1 MLRMT
6 ERGTVVVSCHWRDRR
21 SELSYATRLIA
32 GAASRCGPVSVLV
45 PGTTGPSEP
54 DGVFDLE
61 GLGEAGDLRW
71 PVEISGDHTVVVDD
85 LTPEVAA
92 LLSRVE
98 PRAVFYLTAGSSDG
112 HPPSWQR
119 LHLVDT
125 ESGSAQPSVN
135 VHIPVNPLAELHRHH
150 GFGFTGYQLVL
161 SDRLGCGNEEGAPPA
176 VAWLSSAFHDA
187 HVLVVEDAVA
197 SAWRG
202 RALRGRVTVDTR
214 MDLWRLLAHAN
225 VCIDLGPDPYIARE
239 CIEALRFGT
248 PIIVPEH
255 SGPAVVHAREG
266 GGSTFGDP
274 GDLLAAATEMRNEQK
289 RSAASD
295 AGRRYADQ
303 RFGDAGALVTR
314 LRALLSQE

>member
-1 MLRMT
+1 MLGMT
-6 ERGTVVVSCHWRDRR
+6 ELGTVVVSRHWHDRG

-45 PGTTGPSEP
+45 PGATGPSEP
-54 DGVFDLE
+54 DGAFDLE
-61 GLGEAGDLRW
+61 SLGVAGQLRW
-71 PVEISGDHTVVVDD
+71 PRQGSGDHAVVVDD
-85 LTPEVAA
+85 LTPEIAA

-98 PRAVFYLTAGSSDG
+98 PRAVFYLSASSDG

-119 LHLVDT
+119 LHLVDSGIGST
-125 ESGSAQPSVN
+125 EQSVN

-161 SDRLGCGNEEGAPPA
+161 SDRRDCGNEEGPPPA

-187 HVLVVEDAVA
+187 DVLVVEDAVA

-214 MDLWRLLAHAN
+214 MDLWRLVAHAN
-225 VCIDLGPDPYIARE
+225 VCIDLGPGPYIARE

-274 GDLLAAATEMRNEQK
+274 GELLAAAAAMRSEGH

-303 RFGDAGALVTR
+303 RFGDATALVKR
-314 LRALLSQE
+314 LRPLLSRE